1 VQQILIVPSLPFW
14 DCATFLSSIL
24 FVYTSMYIE
33 SARKKIIYIA
43 SKQNDY
49 EYTEQRTNWDEEKER
64 KSVDLVN
71 QQYNMS
77 TRHVIHFMSKKRRQL
92 IIMYPISKLCNFRKQ
107 KKISVGSFRNECVRT
122 CQTEREMSHL
132 AILVFL
138 RI

>member
-1 VQQILIVPSLPFW
+1 MTKLCGSC
-14 DCATFLSSIL
+14 D
-24 FVYTSMYIE
+24 
-33 SARKKIIYIA
+33 
-43 SKQNDY
+43 
-49 EYTEQRTNWDEEKER
+49 EKER

-71 QQYNMS
+71 QQYNIC
-77 TRHVIHFMSKKRRQL
+77 TRHVIHFMRKKRRQL